1 MTIDRRGRF
10 DEHANVRYMRWAEN
24 PGDERREG
32 LRVGYGNAFCFV
44 PNEEAMNLAHSL
56 LDYIEQ
62 RGLNRAKNHTSTNTN
77 HNH

>member
-1 MTIDRRGRF
+1 MTMDRRGRY
-10 DEHANVRYMRWAEN
+10 DEHANVSHMRWAEN

-32 LRVGYGNAFCFV
+32 LRVGYGKAFCFV

-62 RGLNRAKNHTSTNTN
+62 KNLNRA
-77 HNH
+77 